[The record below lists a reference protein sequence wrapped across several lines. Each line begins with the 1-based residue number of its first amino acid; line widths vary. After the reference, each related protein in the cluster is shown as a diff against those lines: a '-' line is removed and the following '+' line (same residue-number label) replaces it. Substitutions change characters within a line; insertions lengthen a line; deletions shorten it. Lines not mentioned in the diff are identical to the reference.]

1 MNTTNTATAEQLVR
15 IATQKLGEGAPVAA
29 VVDLLLKER
38 VITYRRMRRAVVRH
52 EFFRRLADP
61 ATQRTACDIEQD
73 LAAEFGVSV
82 RSVQM
87 FRSERHR
94 R

>member
-1 MNTTNTATAEQLVR
+1 MTTTNTATAEQLVR
-15 IATQKLGEGAPVAA
+15 IAAQKLGDIASVAT

-38 VITYRRMRRAVVRH
+38 VITPRRMRRAVVRH

-61 ATQRTACDIEQD
+61 ATQRTACDIEKD

-87 FRSERHR
+87 FRSERR